1 MPDAAHS
8 GDARKCEPEPVVAL
22 LVGRRHPR
30 KLGRRISVHEV
41 YELADVDSPPGVL
54 SEYVHEM
61 DEPMSEAEA
70 AARAR
75 RLKDELEE
83 WERLAAGA

>member
-8 GDARKCEPEPVVAL
+8 GDARKPEPDPVVVL
-22 LVGRRHPR
+22 PLHRHPR
-30 KLGRRISVHEV
+30 KLGRRVSVHEV
-41 YELADVDSPPGVL
+41 NELADGDSPPGVL
-54 SEYVHEM
+54 SEYVREM

-70 AARAR
+70 AARTR